1 MQETRLPPKHKGT
14 RGYEGGAEYAQA
26 QHHAKMTI
34 KKGATSHQR
43 PPYDP
48 EHRARQ
54 DSMADALNPHRQTSP
69 EMERRR
75 SQRLQKLAEE
85 QAEADA
91 KATEQA
97 AAKAA
102 KKKKKRDGRKR
113 KKTEEE
119 AIKRIE
125 DTDHVDDEDVQFN
138 PSPAAPLSRQNRV
151 RSEPPEWYQDLELPT
166 EPPLAPRDSASL
178 EERAEF
184 FQPLELPPELPLA
197 ESRTSSASSSGSSSF
212 ESVQEDEDTD
222 QPAKKQR
229 TQSVFT

>member
-26 QHHAKMTI
+26 QHHAKMSKNKTR
-34 KKGATSHQR
+34 GDRLHVVRNCTNL
-43 PPYDP
+43 
-48 EHRARQ
+48 
-54 DSMADALNPHRQTSP
+54 ADALNPHRQTSP

-75 SQRLQKLAEE
+75 SQRLHVFAAREAEE
-85 QAEADA
+85 QAEAEE

-166 EPPLAPRDSASL
+166 KPPLAPRDSVCQQPCCT
-178 EERAEF
+178 R
-184 FQPLELPPELPLA
+184 PLELPPALALA

-212 ESVQEDEDTD
+212 ESVQEEE
-222 QPAKKQR
+222 PIR
-229 TQSVFT
+229 

>member
-14 RGYEGGAEYAQA
+14 RGHEGGAEYAQA
-26 QHHAKMTI
+26 QHHAKMI
-34 KKGATSHQR
+34 KRGERSSVQLDR
-43 PPYDP
+43 
-48 EHRARQ
+48 R
-54 DSMADALNPHRQTSP
+54 ADALNPHRQTSP
-69 EMERRR
+69 EMELRR
-75 SQRLQKLAEE
+75 SQRLHVFAAREAEE
-85 QAEADA
+85 QAEAEE

>member
-26 QHHAKMTI
+26 QHHAKMI
-34 KKGATSHQR
+34 KRGERSSVQLDR
-43 PPYDP
+43 
-48 EHRARQ
+48 R
-54 DSMADALNPHRQTSP
+54 ADALNPHRQTSP
-69 EMERRR
+69 EMELRR
-75 SQRLQKLAEE
+75 SQRLHVFAAREAEE

-166 EPPLAPRDSASL
+166 KPPLAPRDSVCQQPCCT
-178 EERAEF
+178 R
-184 FQPLELPPELPLA
+184 PLELPPELPLA

>member
-1 MQETRLPPKHKGT
+1 MEEFSRVAGRSGSVAGRRIAARERLEAGE
-14 RGYEGGAEYAQA
+14 REW
-26 QHHAKMTI
+26 
-34 KKGATSHQR
+34 
-43 PPYDP
+43 
-48 EHRARQ
+48 
-54 DSMADALNPHRQTSP
+54 NPHHESSP
-69 EMERRR
+69 QRLARR
-75 SQRLQKLAEE
+75 SQRLKEVEAYRLAKAEE
-85 QAEADA
+85 DA
-91 KATEQA
+91 KTA
-97 AAKAA
+97 ADKAA

-166 EPPLAPRDSASL
+166 KPPLAPRDSVCQQPCCT
-178 EERAEF
+178 R
-184 FQPLELPPELPLA
+184 PLELPPELPLA

>member
-69 EMERRR
+69 EIERRR

-91 KATEQA
+91 KAVVKKAVMRKVMARRA

-102 KKKKKRDGRKR
+102 KKKKKRDRWKR
-113 KKTEEE
+113 KK
-119 AIKRIE
+119 
-125 DTDHVDDEDVQFN
+125 
-138 PSPAAPLSRQNRV
+138 PA
-151 RSEPPEWYQDLELPT
+151 
-166 EPPLAPRDSASL
+166 LA
-178 EERAEF
+178 
-184 FQPLELPPELPLA
+184 LA